1 MAFTMDMSSSS
12 CAARIGVN
20 VLLLRRENKPYN
32 TTSFAVLP
40 LESLKALH
48 CGKMTAFLDCLWW
61 INIGASSFQWRI
73 SDTVYSIFVSHSIG
87 GSVMVFLHKSVRNQN
102 NRAAASDVDAF
113 LLNAV
118 QDNKCI
124 RCVKIFNAHCSIG
137 CANVSFCV
145 MYYMCTIAVH
155 NV

>member
-1 MAFTMDMSSSS
+1 MCALILHLQRKRNKQNQSSTHTHSTHTPTHPH
-12 CAARIGVN
+12 I
-20 VLLLRRENKPYN
+20 
-32 TTSFAVLP
+32 TQP
-40 LESLKALH
+40 LTLH
-48 CGKMTAFLDCLWW
+48 KMTAFLDCLWW